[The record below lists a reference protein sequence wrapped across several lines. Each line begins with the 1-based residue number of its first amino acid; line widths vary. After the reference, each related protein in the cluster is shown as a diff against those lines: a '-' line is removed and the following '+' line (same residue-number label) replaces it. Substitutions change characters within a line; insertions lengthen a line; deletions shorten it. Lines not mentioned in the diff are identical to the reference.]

1 MVSTGWSKVDHK
13 TVPAEFLS
21 TKFPESSRAAETTPR
36 PAVLDDHTGVLEVED
51 GRSWR
56 SPEGKIRRMAEEFRE
71 TEGPPPV
78 QIAIL
83 PYAMAA
89 TVVVVVVEAGT
100 LRKLKVKVLSGETHF
115 ELGSEA

>member
-13 TVPAEFLS
+13 TVPVEFLS

-36 PAVLDDHTGVLEVED
+36 PAVLDDQTGVLEVED

-56 SPEGKIRRMAEEFRE
+56 SPEGKIRRMADEFRE

-83 PYAMAA
+83 PYVMAA
-89 TVVVVVVEAGT
+89 TVVVEAGT
-100 LRKLKVKVLSGETHF
+100 LTKLKLKVLSGETHF